1 MSWEHVLYDILAVK
15 IKCRKLVGIQHSP
28 AVEVF
33 AMPEGSNDVQ
43 QNIPAARLVAAA
55 IITAAAIQTGRFG
68 AGSKPAVAEYF
79 NGIHRELFGTAP
91 GE

>member
-1 MSWEHVLYDILAVK
+1 
-15 IKCRKLVGIQHSP
+15 
-28 AVEVF
+28 
-33 AMPEGSNDVQ
+33 MPENSSDVP
-43 QNIPAARLVAAA
+43 QNIAAARLISSA

-79 NGIHRELFGTAP
+79 NGIHRELFGYCP